1 MNRKKHKIFIGPK
14 EIAGYYTNLNKG
26 LTELGWKVDFVEYEP
41 HKMGYNQSKRV
52 PFLVKIIRLSISAQ
66 NSSKSRVFRR
76 IHTLIQDILKWM
88 FMLQCLLKYDVFI
101 FGYGQSLLRSNKDLK
116 TLRRFGKQVIMNM
129 AHGSELRVPSMD
141 GFIISHD
148 GQTRPPGR
156 ELARLSARRKN
167 RMALIEQEVNFIVGA
182 PYSSSAYATKPFINM
197 FHLGLPY
204 EGPAT
209 IDNQRED
216 SGNKKMVVLHCPS
229 HPFAKGTPLIREVI
243 QKLEELGVE
252 LEYREVISRPN
263 SEVLEELS
271 KCDLV
276 VDQTYSDL
284 PLAGLATEAAW
295 FGKPSL
301 IAGYGLIELEK
312 FVPFDRMPPSFRCE
326 PGALFNKL
334 SQLLKD
340 PEGLAKVGQEAQS
353 FVKTKWSALEIAKRY
368 EQILAN
374 DVPKEWYLN
383 PNEVFYTQGCGISN
397 VDLKHQIKSQ
407 FDHGGLDSFVLSH
420 RNDYLQFIQE
430 VVQ

>member
-1 MNRKKHKIFIGPK
+1 MNRKKHRIFIGPK

-41 HKMGYNQSKRV
+41 HKMGYNQTKRI
-52 PFLVKIIRLSISAQ
+52 PFLVKLVRLSLSAQ
-66 NSSKSRVFRR
+66 SSNKSRLFRR
-76 IHTLIQDILKWM
+76 IHTLFQDIIKLT
-88 FMLQCLLKYDVFI
+88 FMLQCLMKYDVFI
-101 FGYGQSLLRSNKDLK
+101 FGYGQSLLRSNKDLVI
-116 TLRRFGKQVIMNM
+116 LRRFGKKVIMNM

-148 GQTRPPGR
+148 GQIRPPGS
-156 ELARLSARRKN
+156 ELARLSARRKD
-167 RMALIEQEVNFIVGA
+167 RMSLIEKEVDFIVGA
-182 PYSSSAYATKPFINM
+182 PYSSSPYATKPFINM

-209 IDNQRED
+209 TDNVQVE
-216 SGNKKMVVLHCPS
+216 SGAKRMVILHCPS
-229 HPFAKGTPLIREVI
+229 HPFAKGTFAIREVI
-243 QKLEELGVE
+243 KNLEERGIE
-252 LEYREVISRPN
+252 LEYREVINRPN

-276 VDQTYSDL
+276 VDQIYSDL

-312 FVPFDRMPPSFRCE
+312 FVPEDRMPPSFRCK
-326 PGALFNKL
+326 PDALFDKL
-334 SQLLKD
+334 CRLLAD
-340 PEGLAKVGQEAQS
+340 PERLAKKGQEAQI

-368 EQILAN
+368 ELILSD
-374 DVPKEWYLN
+374 DVPKEWYLD

-397 VDLKHQIKSQ
+397 ADLEHQIKSQ
-407 FDHGGLDSFVLSH
+407 FDYGGLDSFVLSH
-420 RNDYLQFIQE
+420 RKDYLQFIQK
-430 VVQ
+430 VVR